1 MHMLQT
7 LLAVEDVQTNFDYVW
22 LEHFSAGD
30 FLRDFRKKF
39 CGSGSKTSYDRYVG
53 ICDFTFYR
61 SMLEIFCGIDD
72 CYVHFYVWSRNAFGN
87 RTAFFYPK
95 WIHSSTGGYCG
106 RYCTGSDRRS
116 DTVWT
121 YEAVL

>member
-7 LLAVEDVQTNFDYVW
+7 LLAVEDVYTNFDYVW

-30 FLRDFRKKF
+30 FLHDFRKKF

-61 SMLEIFCGIDD
+61 GML
-72 CYVHFYVWSRNAFGN
+72 
-87 RTAFFYPK
+87 
-95 WIHSSTGGYCG
+95 
-106 RYCTGSDRRS
+106 
-116 DTVWT
+116 
-121 YEAVL
+121 